1 MNIRVNGKPQDLPE
15 ACSLTRLLHLLGL
28 AEKCVAVEINDEVI
42 PRSQHTTHALAEGDR
57 IEIIH
62 AIGGG

>member
-1 MNIRVNGKPQDLPE
+1 MNIHVNGNTQNLPE
-15 ACSLTRLLHLLGL
+15 ACSLTSLLHLLEL

-42 PRSQHTTHALAEGDR
+42 PRSQHTTHVLAEGDR